1 MSGSPGMILGPTYA
15 SSLEVTNSDC
25 ALVIGESGFRCET
38 AKREIVILRVLPRGR
53 AYER

>member
-1 MSGSPGMILGPTYA
+1 MILGPTYA

-25 ALVIGESGFRCET
+25 GGDWRVRFRCET
-38 AKREIVILRVLPRGR
+38 AKREIVILRVLLRGR